1 MLQHIRCST
10 SSKARGGL
18 SDFSID
24 FWILAKEMGW
34 EENAL
39 RGAFLNSLN
48 EMLSPNKL
56 PRSLDAL
63 ISMCVRIDMQEYDKQ
78 VASSRWFQDGGGIL
92 GTKPRKRL
100 ASIPCSPTFAL
111 RLEETAM
118 TPSPWESQLL
128 LLECLCFP
136 SETHSRTWIIFFF
149 SVFFSISI
157 SCGADRLGYMVLI
170 FQLLCCCGS
179 VFFTSLL
186 IPKFYLLESKWI
198 SQGKLYVAL
207 FLCFTWR

>member
-1 MLQHIRCST
+1 MTKVRSLMLQHIRCST

-24 FWILAKEMGW
+24 FWILSKEMGW

-78 VASSRWFQDGGGIL
+78 VPSSRWFQDGGGHL
-92 GTKPRKRL
+92 GNK
-100 ASIPCSPTFAL
+100 AQ
-111 RLEETAM
+111 EEV
-118 TPSPWESQLL
+118 SQHPMQPD
-128 LLECLCFP
+128 FRP
-136 SETHSRTWIIFFF
+136 
-149 SVFFSISI
+149 
-157 SCGADRLGYMVLI
+157 
-170 FQLLCCCGS
+170 
-179 VFFTSLL
+179 
-186 IPKFYLLESKWI
+186 
-198 SQGKLYVAL
+198 
-207 FLCFTWR
+207 